1 MEKVQPGFSRAAINA
16 VKNGLPVFSLTS
28 DLPGS
33 TGIAAFHKAYPDHF
47 IDMGIAES
55 NMVGTAIG
63 LSKQGIIPIVD
74 TFAQFGVTK
83 GNLPLIMASLSQ
95 SPIIALFSHTGY
107 QDAAD
112 GASHQSTTYMAA
124 VSSIPHT
131 TVINCTCSS
140 EAESLMTKAIE
151 SYKTK
156 REKGEN
162 PDSVI
167 FFFGRENHPSYFEQ
181 KANYQWEKAQV
192 ISEGSHITIVATG
205 PLLQKAIEAREIL
218 KTKNIS
224 ATIINNSFVNR
235 PDTKT
240 IGDSIKKTAGLLVTL
255 EDHQLIGG
263 MGSMLSHAL
272 LQEGYQFKLKSLG
285 GKGEFGQSA
294 YKADELYNLH
304 GMGTENLVSACLD
317 LIHS

>member
-1 MEKVQPGFSRAAINA
+1 
-16 VKNGLPVFSLTS
+16 
-28 DLPGS
+28 
-33 TGIAAFHKAYPDHF
+33 
-47 IDMGIAES
+47 MGIAES
-55 NMVGTAIG
+55 NMVGTAVG

-112 GASHQSTTYMAA
+112 GASHQATTYMSA
-124 VSSIPHT
+124 VSSIPYT

-140 EAESLMTKAIE
+140 EAESLMTQAIE
-151 SYKTK
+151 SFKEK

-162 PDSVI
+162 PNSVI
-167 FFFGRENHPSYFEQ
+167 FFFGRENQPSHYI
-181 KANYQWEKAQV
+181 KDANYEWVKAQV
-192 ISEGSHITIVATG
+192 ISEGSDVTIVATG
-205 PLLQKAIEAREIL
+205 PLLNKAIEAAEIL
-218 KTKNIS
+218 KTQNIH
-224 ATIINNSFVNR
+224 ATVINNSFVNL

-240 IGDSIKKTAGLLVTL
+240 IGDALNKTGGRLVTI

-272 LQEGYQFKLKSLG
+272 LQDGQSFKLKSLG
-285 GKGEFGQSA
+285 GTGKFGQSA
-294 YKADELYNLH
+294 YTADQLYDLH
-304 GMGTENLVSACLD
+304 GMGTQSVVSACKD
-317 LIHS
+317 LIK